1 MLPYN
6 INLKKLA
13 KLLNYIDKFNI
24 TIEIWT
30 TGDVIVYIYT
40 KKQFNQIFEYQSDFD
55 DAIDEA
61 LKFLNKRVAFEWLTD
76 YEEPD
81 LEEQLNDPEFI
92 KKAEEELEKRG
103 YDIEV
108 EKQKLLKFLE
118 NYMKELKS
126 QKEN

>member
-1 MLPYN
+1 MLPHN

-13 KLLNYIDKFNI
+13 KLLSYTDRFNI
-24 TIEIWT
+24 KIEILAI
-30 TGDVIVYIYT
+30 GSFVIYIYT
-40 KKQFNQIFEYQSDFD
+40 KKQFNQIFKYQSDFD
-55 DAIDEA
+55 DAVDEA
-61 LKFLNKRVAFEWLTD
+61 IKFLNKRIAFEWLTD

-92 KKAEEELEKRG
+92 KKAEEELKARG
-103 YDIEV
+103 YDIEA
-108 EKQKLLKFLE
+108 EKQKFLKFLE

>member
-1 MLPYN
+1 MLPHN
-6 INLKKLA
+6 IDLNKLV
-13 KLLNYIDKFNI
+13 KLLNYTDRFNI

-30 TGDVIVYIYT
+30 TGDFIIYVYT

-76 YEEPD
+76 YEELD
-81 LEEQLNDPEFI
+81 LEEKLNDPEFI
-92 KKAEEELEKRG
+92 KKAEQELKARG
-103 YDIEV
+103 YDIEA
-108 EKQKLLKFLE
+108 EQQKLLKFLE